1 MTASGICKG
10 EEMGV
15 LIREV
20 RPEDVETAAA
30 IAVAAWEPIYAHYRS
45 VMGEEMFRA
54 LYPDW
59 RGRKAGQVRR
69 ACEPASGVR
78 VRVAELDGRVVGFV
92 TFHADAA
99 SDVGEI
105 DNNAV
110 DPSAQGKGVAQKMY
124 ARVFDEMRALGVKV
138 VKVTTGGDPAHA
150 PARRAYERA
159 GFDVQLPSV
168 TCYRRL

>member
-1 MTASGICKG
+1 MPGD
-10 EEMGV
+10 V
-15 LIREV
+15 VIREV

-45 VMGEEMFRA
+45 VMGEEIFRA
-54 LYPDW
+54 LHSEW
-59 RGRKAGQVRR
+59 RARKASQVRR
-69 ACEPASGVR
+69 ACASGSGVHA
-78 VRVAELDGRVVGFV
+78 RVAELDGRVVGFV

-99 SDVGEI
+99 SGVGEI

-138 VKVTTGGDPAHA
+138 VKVSTGGDPAHA
-150 PARRAYERA
+150 PARRSYERA
-159 GFDVQLPSV
+159 GFSVQLPSV
-168 TCYRRL
+168 TYYRAL